1 MVENSESTEVSCHRY
16 GEYRAKGANALIF
29 ADLIEQ
35 YHRYGFKWAEAM
47 PQMESNKGV
56 QSQWQYL
63 ESEQHRRRRCYR
75 KVMVR

>member
-1 MVENSESTEVSCHRY
+1 
-16 GEYRAKGANALIF
+16 
-29 ADLIEQ
+29 
-35 YHRYGFKWAEAM
+35 M